1 LNGVEKIV
9 TGISK
14 VIDAFGGL
22 KGILLTI
29 GTLATNIFEK
39 QIGKTLMDLPN
50 KLRTL
55 TAAGRQ

>member
-1 LNGVEKIV
+1 
-9 TGISK
+9 
-14 VIDAFGGL
+14 
-22 KGILLTI
+22 LTI

-50 KLRTL
+50 KLKTL